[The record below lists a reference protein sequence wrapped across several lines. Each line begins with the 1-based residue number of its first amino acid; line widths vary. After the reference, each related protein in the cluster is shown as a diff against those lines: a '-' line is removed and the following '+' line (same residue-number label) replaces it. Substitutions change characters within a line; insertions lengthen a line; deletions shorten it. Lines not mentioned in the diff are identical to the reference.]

1 MYEAPKVTE
10 LVVTRHIA
18 ASPQDVFDVRLDP
31 QNPANLWEG
40 AEQLVLN
47 AAEGELF
54 YWVIKYDGNIWP
66 HYGRFLVVDRQAG
79 RLEHTWMSA
88 GTKGLE
94 STVCITMQAANGGTD
109 FRLVH
114 SGVPDDE
121 FGRMGIYGWTMVA
134 DAIAAH
140 LERSSTPA

>member
-47 AAEGELF
+47 AAEGERF

-79 RLEHTWMSA
+79 RLVLS
-88 GTKGLE
+88 
-94 STVCITMQAANGGTD
+94 
-109 FRLVH
+109 R
-114 SGVPDDE
+114 DDQ
-121 FGRMGIYGWTMVA
+121 VA
-134 DAIAAH
+134 IDLIDRRG
-140 LERSSTPA
+140 EDG